1 MNTENIKQLIGVAA
15 IGLLTACGNPAPDAV
30 LLQPGVS
37 RELAQFRK
45 EHFEGVRYNLF
56 FSIPESREEAVTGTA
71 EITLAVRE
79 KQPVIIDFRGEPE
92 QVASVLLN
100 GRKVPYTVKDEHIV
114 IGAKDVANGENRV
127 TVEFT
132 ANDQSLNRRDEFLY
146 TLLVPDRART
156 LFPCF
161 DQPDMKS
168 LFTLSLEVPSSW
180 QAVANGAIEQ
190 VDSTSV
196 TGRRRVYFRDTEPL
210 STYLFSFVA
219 GKLTRETYSRDGRDI
234 SIYHRETDPKK
245 VAQCPD
251 IASEVFDA
259 LEWQEEYTQ
268 IPYPFA
274 KYDLIILPGFQFGGM
289 EHTGATLYT
298 DGRMFLN
305 ENPTLNERLGRSS
318 LIAHETSHM
327 WFGDFVTMEWFN
339 DVWTKEVFANF
350 YASRMIE
357 PLFPEVNHSLNFMLD
372 YIPAAYSEDRTA
384 GANPVKQQLENM
396 RDAGLMYGNIIY
408 DKSPVILEMLV
419 KKMGKEPF
427 RKGIREYLKT
437 YAYGNATWEGLI
449 GILDTYTDDDLSAW
463 SHVWVNE
470 KGMPEIS
477 CEAGK
482 KLYVEQSDPLGRGL
496 LWEQDLSFLIVHSD
510 GETEEV
516 QATFAKNERLKFVD
530 LKRQAGEGSFVIPNA
545 DGKGYGFFRLLEK
558 DTKACLAYLPA
569 CKDEVLRGSL
579 LITLY
584 ENLLNRTI
592 SSESY
597 MEAMLDYLPG
607 ENNSLLFS
615 AALGYI
621 GNCQR
626 LYPSD
631 PKKLEQ
637 VLWRIVTTAEQPQR
651 RLQAFRQYRSIARS
665 PEAVGRL
672 YALWKD
678 GKAPAGCSLSEN
690 DYISLSYGLAIQMP
704 DKADEIV
711 ATQQARIINPDRKRQ
726 YAFISP
732 SVSPRKEVRDSVFA
746 SLLVAGN
753 RRVEPWAS
761 AALSNLNCQLRQK
774 EAVGYIR
781 PALEVLQEVQRT
793 GDIFFPRDWVRALL
807 SGHTS
812 PEAKKEVDDFF
823 ATHPDY
829 PVLLSNKIRQQA
841 DHLYRLH
848 D

>member
-196 TGRRRVYFRDTEPL
+196 TGRRRVYFRETEPL

-569 CKDEVLRGSL
+569 CKDEMLRGSL

>member
-196 TGRRRVYFRDTEPL
+196 TGRRRVYFRETEPL

-496 LWEQDLSFLIVHSD
+496 LREQDLSFLIVHSD

>member
-1 MNTENIKQLIGVAA
+1 MNTGNIKQLIAVAA
-15 IGLLTACGNPAPDAV
+15 IGFLTACGDPVPDAV
-30 LLQPGVS
+30 LLQSGVS

-45 EHFEGVRYNLF
+45 EHFKEVRYNLF
-56 FSIPESREEAVTGTA
+56 FSIPEFREKAVMGKA
-71 EITLAVRE
+71 EITLSIRE
-79 KQPVIIDFRGEPE
+79 KQPIIIDFMGEPE

-114 IGAKDVANGENRV
+114 IGAKEIADGENRV
-127 TVEFT
+127 VIEFM
-132 ANDQSLNRRDEFLY
+132 ASDQSLNRRDEFLY

-161 DQPDMKS
+161 DQPDIKS
-168 LFTLSLEVPSSW
+168 LFDLSLEVPSSW
-180 QAVANGAIEQ
+180 QAVANGAVDL

-196 TGRRRVYFRDTEPL
+196 IGRRRFSFRETEPI

-219 GKLTRETYSRDGRDI
+219 GKLTRETYSREGRKI

-245 VAQCPD
+245 AAQCSD

-298 DGRMFLN
+298 DRRMFLN
-305 ENPTLNERLGRSS
+305 ENPTLNERLSRSS

-339 DVWTKEVFANF
+339 DVWTKEVFANY
-350 YASRMIE
+350 YASQMIE

-384 GANPVKQQLENM
+384 GTNPVKQQLANM

-419 KKMGKEPF
+419 KKIGKESF
-427 RKGIREYLKT
+427 RKGIQEYLKT
-437 YAYGNATWEGLI
+437 YSYGNATWEGLI
-449 GILDTYTDDDLSAW
+449 GILGKYTDDDLSAW

-477 CEAGK
+477 YKIGE

-496 LWEQDLSFLIVHSD
+496 LWEQELSFLIVHPD
-510 GETEEV
+510 GETEKV
-516 QATFAKNERLKFVD
+516 QAIFAKDEMLKCVD
-530 LKRQAGEGSFVIPNA
+530 LKRQACEGSFVIPNA
-545 DGKGYGFFRLLEK
+545 DGKGYGFFRLHEK
-558 DTKACLAYLPA
+558 DAKACLSYLSA

-584 ENLLNRTI
+584 ENLLNRAI
-592 SSESY
+592 SSELY
-597 MEAMLDYLPG
+597 MEAMLDYLPE

-615 AALGYI
+615 AALGCI

-626 LYPSD
+626 LYPASSE
-631 PKKLEQ
+631 KLEQ
-637 VLWRIVTTAEQPQR
+637 VLWHIVTTTEQPQR
-651 RLQAFRQYRSIARS
+651 CLQAFRQYRSIARS
-665 PEAVGRL
+665 SEAVEKL
-672 YALWKD
+672 YLLWKD
-678 GKAPAGCSLSEN
+678 QKAPIGCSLSEN
-690 DYISLSYGLAIQMP
+690 DYISLSYSLAIQMP
-704 DKADEIV
+704 DKADEII

-746 SLLVAGN
+746 SLLIAEN

-774 EAVGYIR
+774 EAVSYIR
-781 PALEVLQEVQRT
+781 PALEVLQEVRRT

-807 SGHTS
+807 NGHIS
-812 PEAKKEVDDFF
+812 SEARKEVDDFF
-823 ATHPDY
+823 AAHPDY

-841 DHLYRLH
+841 DHLYR
-848 D
+848 

>member
-196 TGRRRVYFRDTEPL
+196 TGRRRVYFRETEPL

-597 MEAMLDYLPG
+597 VEAMLDYLPG

>member
-1 MNTENIKQLIGVAA
+1 MNTENIKELIGVAA

-196 TGRRRVYFRDTEPL
+196 TGRRRVYFRETEPL

-219 GKLTRETYSRDGRDI
+219 GKLTRETYSRDGRNI

-463 SHVWVNE
+463 SRVWVNE

-496 LWEQDLSFLIVHSD
+496 LWEQDLSFLIVHPD

-592 SSESY
+592 SSEFY

-672 YALWKD
+672 YAFWKD

-711 ATQQARIINPDRKRQ
+711 ATQQARITNPDRKRQ

>member
-37 RELAQFRK
+37 RELVQFRK

-196 TGRRRVYFRDTEPL
+196 TGRRRVYFRETEPL

>member
-196 TGRRRVYFRDTEPL
+196 TGRRRVYFRETEPL

-274 KYDLIILPGFQFGGM
+274 KYDLIILPGFKFGGM

>member
-1 MNTENIKQLIGVAA
+1 MNTGNIKQFIGVAA
-15 IGLLTACGNPAPDAV
+15 ISLLTACGSPVPDAA

-45 EHFEGVRYNLF
+45 EHFKEVRYNLF
-56 FSIPESREEAVTGTA
+56 FSIPESREEAVTGKA
-71 EITLAVRE
+71 DITLVIRGR
-79 KQPVIIDFRGEPE
+79 QPVIIDFRGESE

-100 GRKVPYTVKDEHIV
+100 GRKVLYTVKDEHIV
-114 IGAKDVANGENRV
+114 IDTREVANGENRV
-127 TVEFT
+127 TIEFT

-168 LFTLSLEVPSSW
+168 LFTLSLEVPFSW
-180 QAVANGAIEQ
+180 QAVANGAIKQ

-196 TGRRRVYFRDTEPL
+196 IGRRRVYFRETEPL

-219 GKLTRETYSRDGRDI
+219 GKLTRETYSRDGRNI

-245 VAQCPD
+245 VAQCSD

-305 ENPTLNERLGRSS
+305 ENPTLNERLVRSS

-339 DVWTKEVFANF
+339 DVWTKEVFANY
-350 YASRMIE
+350 YASQMIE

-408 DKSPVILEMLV
+408 DKSPVILEMLI
-419 KKMGKEPF
+419 KKMGKESF
-427 RKGIREYLKT
+427 RKGIQEYLKT

-449 GILDTYTDDDLSAW
+449 GILDKYTDDDLSAW
-463 SHVWVNE
+463 SRVWVNE

-477 CEAGK
+477 GVITEGK
-482 KLYVEQSDPLGRGL
+482 TLLVAQKDPLRRGL
-496 LWEQDLSFLIVHSD
+496 HWEQDLSFLVVYPD
-510 GETEEV
+510 GKTEDV
-516 QATFAKNERLKFVD
+516 QVSFKKEAMFCFKD
-530 LKRQAGEGSFVIPNA
+530 LKRPAGEGTFVIPNA
-545 DGKGYGFFRLLEK
+545 DGKGYGFFCLFENNAN
-558 DTKACLAYLPA
+558 ACLSYLPF

-584 ENLLNRTI
+584 ENLLNRRI
-592 SSESY
+592 PAELY

-607 ENNSLLFS
+607 ETNFLLFS
-615 AALGYI
+615 AALGY
-621 GNCQR
+621 
-626 LYPSD
+626 
-631 PKKLEQ
+631 
-637 VLWRIVTTAEQPQR
+637 T
-651 RLQAFRQYRSIARS
+651 QATVPF
-665 PEAVGRL
+665 
-672 YALWKD
+672 
-678 GKAPAGCSLSEN
+678 
-690 DYISLSYGLAIQMP
+690 
-704 DKADEIV
+704 
-711 ATQQARIINPDRKRQ
+711 T
-726 YAFISP
+726 
-732 SVSPRKEVRDSVFA
+732 EVR
-746 SLLVAGN
+746 
-753 RRVEPWAS
+753 
-761 AALSNLNCQLRQK
+761 K
-774 EAVGYIR
+774 
-781 PALEVLQEVQRT
+781 
-793 GDIFFPRDWVRALL
+793 DI
-807 SGHTS
+807 T
-812 PEAKKEVDDFF
+812 
-823 ATHPDY
+823 
-829 PVLLSNKIRQQA
+829 N
-841 DHLYRLH
+841 
-848 D
+848 